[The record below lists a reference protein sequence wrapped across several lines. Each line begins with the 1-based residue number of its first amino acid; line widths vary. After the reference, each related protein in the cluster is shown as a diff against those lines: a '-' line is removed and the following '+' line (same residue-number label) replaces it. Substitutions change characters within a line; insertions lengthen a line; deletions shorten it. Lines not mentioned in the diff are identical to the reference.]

1 MAETSID
8 ERRWTR
14 GAWLTVLAAG
24 IFIALNLAHVAYRF
38 SLPSLGWVVWDPGSN
53 EGQGQFWLVTNAVEA
68 PSALQPGDV
77 VTHLGALELSSYDVM
92 AADAWPRPAQW
103 RVGGQINVTVER
115 QGQTLVIAAPVVQW
129 TGPAWWR
136 ANVLDPRQL
145 WEWVVTALLLGL
157 VGYTLAHRPGN
168 LAARFL
174 FAVGLAQ
181 LSISLSNTLPDHL
194 ALALDPPGAIS
205 KALFGNI
212 IFAYLLGPA
221 FLGFAL
227 TFPRPKA
234 WIQRQPRW
242 LLAPF
247 LLGATTIVLLAVLP
261 AYASIGFGLTFAM
274 LVSGLGAL
282 LHSGVTQRDAI
293 SRAQLRWAVGGVSVG
308 VSLFLLN
315 ALLFPG
321 QPLYR
326 EWLSALASLGFPV
339 IVFSLTIAILRY
351 RLFDIDLIIRRT
363 LIYSLLTALLALTY
377 FGLVIGLQGVVSA
390 LGGARSEWV
399 TVASTLAVA
408 ALVAPLRVRVQR
420 FIDRRFYRRK
430 YDAARVLSAFGA
442 AARDETDLNT
452 LTGRL
457 TGVVQETMEPESV
470 GVWLRSENI
479 DDHRP

>member
-38 SLPSLGWVVWDPGSN
+38 SLPSLGWVGWDPDSD
-53 EGQGQFWLVTNAVEA
+53 EGRGQFWLAANAVGA

-77 VTHLGALELSSYDVM
+77 VTHLGEVNLGAYDALESELL
-92 AADAWPRPAQW
+92 PRPARW
-103 RVGGQINVTVER
+103 RAGERITVTVER
-115 QGQTLVIAAPVVQW
+115 QGQALVIEAPVVRW
-129 TGPAWWR
+129 TWAAWWR
-136 ANVLDPRQL
+136 TNLFDPRRL

-157 VGYTLAHRPGN
+157 VGYTLAHLPGN

-174 FAVGLAQ
+174 FAFGVAQ
-181 LSISLSNTLPDHL
+181 FSITLSDTLPDYL
-194 ALALDPPGAIS
+194 ALATDLPGATS

-212 IFAYLLGPA
+212 IFAYLLGPS

-227 TFPRPKA
+227 TFPRPKV

-247 LLGATTIVLLAVLP
+247 LLGATTIVLLALLP

-274 LVSGLGAL
+274 LVGGLGAL
-282 LHSGVTQRDAI
+282 LHAGVTQRDAI
-293 SRAQLRWAVGGVSVG
+293 SRAQLRWAIGGVSVG
-308 VSLFLLN
+308 VGLFLLN

-339 IVFSLTIAILRY
+339 MVLSLAMAILRY

-363 LIYSLLTALLALTY
+363 LIYSALTALLALTY
-377 FGLVIGLQGVVSA
+377 FGLVIVLQGAVTA
-390 LGGARSEWV
+390 LGGARAEWV

-408 ALVAPLRVRVQR
+408 ALVAPLRGRIQA
-420 FIDRRFYRRK
+420 FIDRRFYRSK
-430 YDAARVLSAFGA
+430 YNAAQTLAEFAA
-442 AARDETDLNT
+442 AARDETDLGA
-452 LTGRL
+452 LTERL
-457 TGVVQETMEPESV
+457 AGTVQSALQPETTS
-470 GVWLRSENI
+470 VWLKPPGAGERT
-479 DDHRP
+479 